1 MADELQQALAH
12 NSGKDAARYSAP
24 TILRLPG
31 VIARTGLS
39 RSSIYSWIAD
49 GKFPKPVS
57 LGPRAVGWVVTEIE
71 QWIRQRI
78 EDSRRPQP
86 PSRSGRRS
94 AKGASQKLRQ

>member
-12 NSGKDAARYSAP
+12 NGGKDATRYSAP

-49 GKFPKPVS
+49 GRFPKPVS

-78 EDSRRPQP
+78 EDSRKSAP
-86 PSRSGRRS
+86 PIRSSRGPS
-94 AKGASQKLRQ
+94 KGASKN